1 MFEFFVYIVANEWLT
16 IHVGVTNNVER
27 RVYEHKHKL
36 FPGFT
41 AKYGLDRLVYFE
53 RYEDIR
59 QAIAREKQI
68 KGWRRYKKVALINS
82 MNPEW
87 KDLSADWRGLPVRM

>member
-1 MFEFFVYIVANEWLT
+1 MRKRRVFEFFVYIVANEWLT
-16 IHVGVTNNVER
+16 T
-27 RVYEHKHKL
+27 

-68 KGWRRYKKVALINS
+68 KGWKRYKKVALINS

-87 KDLSADWRGLPVRM
+87 KSSERRLARTSGAALRMTQK